1 MDQTN
6 RYYTSNAKSFA
17 DSTFNLCNNMS
28 TLYQM
33 FLKNICGNRILDLG
47 CGSGRDSVYFQT
59 LGFDVIGLER
69 NTELAKIASDN
80 GVDKVI
86 CQDIIEYHPTFLYDG
101 IWACA
106 SLLHIKK
113 THLPALFNQLY
124 DMLTTQGVLYCSFK
138 YGDFEG
144 YRNERYF
151 IDLTESTFTQIIQH
165 SKFTLREVMIT
176 DDVRCDNKQQ
186 WLNVIL
192 TK

>member
-6 RYYTSNAKSFA
+6 RYYTNNAKSFA
-17 DSTFNLCNNMS
+17 DGTFNLCNSMS
-28 TLYQM
+28 TLYQT

-47 CGSGRDSVYFQT
+47 CGSGRDSVYFQM
-59 LGFDVIGLER
+59 LGFDVTGLER

-86 CQDIIEYHPTFLYDG
+86 CQDIIEHRPTFLYDG

-113 THLPALFNQLY
+113 THLPALFNHLY
-124 DMLTTQGVLYCSFK
+124 NILTTQGVLYCSFK

-144 YRNERYF
+144 YRNGRYF
-151 IDLTESTFTQIIQH
+151 VDLTESTFTQIIQH
-165 SKFTLREVMIT
+165 SKFTIREVMIT